1 MKTLLSLLAAVT
13 VFGIAAPANAA
24 PPFLNQ
30 RRIVS
35 YMANGMPVYAFYQI
49 VGYNAMGFPIYQWVT
64 QPVSPVYGRPYFGHS
79 YGYRGYN
86 YGPSYVRH
94 PYVGH
99 GVGHMHHGHGH
110 HH

>member
-24 PPFLNQ
+24 PPFFNQ

-35 YMANGMPVYAFYQI
+35 YMANGMPVYAVYQI
-49 VGYNAMGFPIYQWVT
+49 VGYNAMGFPIYQWVP
-64 QPVSPVYGRPYFGHS
+64 QPVVPGYVRPYYGHS

-86 YGPSYVRH
+86 YRPGYVRPPVSYTH
-94 PYVGH
+94 LDVYKRQLFFFC
-99 GVGHMHHGHGH
+99 
-110 HH
+110 